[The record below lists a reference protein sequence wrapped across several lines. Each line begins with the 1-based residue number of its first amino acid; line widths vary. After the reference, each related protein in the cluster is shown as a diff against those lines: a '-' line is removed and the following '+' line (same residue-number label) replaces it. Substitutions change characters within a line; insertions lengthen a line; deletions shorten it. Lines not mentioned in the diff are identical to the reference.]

1 VSIDVLMQ
9 IKYEVLML
17 LRFSIVGLIATS
29 VHVGLVWVL
38 ITRLSIGPFMANSI
52 SFLIAFG
59 VSFTGQYI
67 WTFRSARVLSDAIK
81 RFFLV
86 SFSAFG
92 LNNII
97 LALLLTIGFFPDYI
111 AAILAVF
118 IIPIY
123 TYLLGRFWAFRC

>member
-1 VSIDVLMQ
+1 MQ
-9 IKYEVLML
+9 IKNEALML
-17 LRFSIVGLIATS
+17 LRFSIVGIIATL
-29 VHVGLVWVL
+29 VHIGLVWVL
-38 ITRLSIGPFMANSI
+38 ITRLSVGPYTGNAI

-67 WTFRSARVLSDAIK
+67 LTFRSTRALSDAIK

-123 TYLLGRFWAFRC
+123 TYLLGRFWAFR